1 MVVLAGTTTMFP
13 GTPAPQ
19 VVALPSTLLQPLTTS
34 GTSCAMPKITAH
46 PTNPTDALVRR
57 MVMAERFRDA
67 QPAINQPAQDTI
79 VRDSSGDTE

>member
-1 MVVLAGTTTMFP
+1 
-13 GTPAPQ
+13 
-19 VVALPSTLLQPLTTS
+19 
-34 GTSCAMPKITAH
+34 MPKITAH